1 MKKRKYIREN
11 HARSPERLQTLADGV
26 FAIVMTL
33 LVLELGVEGIA
44 KTTNNAGVVHGLL
57 EMWPKFL
64 IYGLS
69 FLILG
74 IFWVI
79 HHTLFDAIKHYNT
92 TLTWLNILFLMFVAL
107 IPFSTAL
114 FGEYGTMQITALI
127 YGANML
133 LIFNSGWAIWAY
145 VTGKR
150 RLVDKD
156 LDPALVRGGSLMGLV
171 YTIIMLSAMG
181 ISFVNPVISF
191 FIYGFIVMAFV
202 IFTALG
208 RGEIVMSVPT
218 APKSEEND
226 QVGKL
231 S

>member
-1 MKKRKYIREN
+1 MKKPKYIRGDPT
-11 HARSPERLQTLADGV
+11 RSPERLQTLADGV

-44 KTTNNAGVVHGLL
+44 KTANNTGVVHGLL

-79 HHTLFDAIKHYNT
+79 HHILFDAIRLYDT
-92 TLTWLNILFLMFVAL
+92 TLIWLNILFLMFVAL

-114 FGEYGTMQITALI
+114 FGEYGAMQITALI
-127 YGANML
+127 YGFNML

-150 RLVDKD
+150 RLVDED
-156 LDPALVRGGSLMGLV
+156 LDSALVRGGSLMGLV
-171 YTIIMLSAMG
+171 YTIIMLSAIS

-191 FIYGFIVMAFV
+191 FIYGFIVVAFI

-208 RGEIVMSVPT
+208 RQEIVLSVPT
-218 APKSEEND
+218 APKSGEI
-226 QVGKL
+226 

>member
-1 MKKRKYIREN
+1 MRGRKYIRED
-11 HARSPERLQTLADGV
+11 RLISPERHQTLADGV

-44 KTTNNAGVVHGLL
+44 ETASNAGVIHGLL
-57 EMWPKFL
+57 EMWPRFL

-79 HHTLFDAIKHYNT
+79 HHTLFDAIIRYNT

-114 FGEYGTMQITALI
+114 FGEYGAMQITALI

-133 LIFNSGWAIWAY
+133 FIFCSGWAIWAY

-150 RLVDKD
+150 RLVAKD
-156 LDPALVRGGSLMGLV
+156 LDPAVVRGGSLMGLA
-171 YTIIMLSAMG
+171 YAIIMISAMG
-181 ISFVNPVISF
+181 ISFLNPVISF
-191 FIYGFIVMAFV
+191 FVYGFIVVAF
-202 IFTALG
+202 IAFTALG

-218 APKSEEND
+218 APKS
-226 QVGKL
+226 G
-231 S
+231 

>member
-1 MKKRKYIREN
+1 MKKPKYIRSSSTS
-11 HARSPERLQTLADGV
+11 SPERLQTLADGV

-44 KTTNNAGVVHGLL
+44 KTANNAGVVHGLL

-79 HHTLFDAIKHYNT
+79 HHSVFDNIIRYNDP
-92 TLTWLNILFLMFVAL
+92 LIWLNILFLMFVAL

-114 FGEYGTMQITALI
+114 FGEYGAMQVTALI
-127 YGANML
+127 YGSNML
-133 LIFNSGWAIWAY
+133 LIFCSGWAIWAY

-150 RLVDKD
+150 RLVDEGI
-156 LDPALVRGGSLMGLV
+156 DPAAVRGGSLMGLV
-171 YTIIMLSAMG
+171 YTIIMLSAIG

-191 FIYGFIVMAFV
+191 FIYGFIVVAFI

-208 RGEIVMSVPT
+208 RGEIAMMVPT
-218 APKSEEND
+218 APKSEENN
-226 QVGKL
+226 QVGKPR
-231 S
+231 